1 MARFDN
7 PHSRIVAQAKVILPL
22 ASLALLA
29 TLFLFARKTDTT
41 TEIPY
46 AQVEL
51 ESLAREQR
59 LDGPTFATVTN
70 DGAELEISAE
80 TVRPDLFSKDVVNSR
95 QFRANLKLPD
105 DSAIS
110 MLANDAIIDGPS
122 HIAELSGGVHVE
134 TTTGYMFE
142 TDRIA
147 AKLNFSKIESPGT
160 VTGTAPAGDLSA
172 GSMEI
177 AQDPETGDYLLVF
190 KNRVKLIY
198 QP

>member
-7 PHSRIVAQAKVILPL
+7 LHSRLVARAKIFLPL

-29 TLFLFARKTDTT
+29 TLFLFARNTDSISN
-41 TEIPY
+41 IPY
-46 AQVEL
+46 ARVDI

-59 LDGPTFATVTN
+59 LDGPTFATVTE
-70 DGAELEISAE
+70 DGAQLEISAG
-80 TVRPDLFSKDVVNSR
+80 RAHPDPSNKDVVNST
-95 QFRANLKLPD
+95 QVQAELKMPD
-105 DSAIS
+105 DSAVSIR
-110 MLANDAIIDGPS
+110 ANDAVIDGQS
-122 HIAELSGGVHVE
+122 RIAELSGDVRLQ
-134 TTTGYMFE
+134 TTTGYSLT

-147 AKLNFSKIESPGT
+147 AKLNFSKIESPGA
-160 VTGTAPAGDLSA
+160 VVGQAPSGNISA

-177 AQDPETGDYLLVF
+177 SQMADSGDYVLVF